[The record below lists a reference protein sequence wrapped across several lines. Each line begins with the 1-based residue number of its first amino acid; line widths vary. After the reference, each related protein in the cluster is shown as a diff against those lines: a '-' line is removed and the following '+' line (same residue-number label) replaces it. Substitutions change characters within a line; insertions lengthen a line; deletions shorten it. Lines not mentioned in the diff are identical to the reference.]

1 MTSEWRTNVNKARP
15 RQTTTWRKT
24 FKWTH
29 FTTVWKRE
37 WIDTVIVYIHE
48 VVWSIHSQSR
58 KRNMTIKRGIPVAT
72 VMLYNLNNFPG
83 LCSYNARLFNNDV
96 TVSGVSY
103 WRRREFSSYARLHRG
118 RISHPI
124 HCLMWDVI
132 IHHCPV
138 FSGGLTKPPL
148 GIGWESGGGGFSA
161 SRDIISYV
169 IYLFK
174 CLIFYAWHKL

>member
-1 MTSEWRTNVNKARP
+1 MSTKHDHVKQLREEKLSSEHISRRFESVNGLIQSLCISMKLC
-15 RQTTTWRKT
+15 
-24 FKWTH
+24 
-29 FTTVWKRE
+29 E
-37 WIDTVIVYIHE
+37 VYILNLE
-48 VVWSIHSQSR
+48 SEIWQS
-58 KRNMTIKRGIPVAT
+58 NWGIPVAT

-148 GIGWESGGGGFSA
+148 GIGWESGGGGFST

-174 CLIFYAWHKL
+174 CLIFYAWRKL